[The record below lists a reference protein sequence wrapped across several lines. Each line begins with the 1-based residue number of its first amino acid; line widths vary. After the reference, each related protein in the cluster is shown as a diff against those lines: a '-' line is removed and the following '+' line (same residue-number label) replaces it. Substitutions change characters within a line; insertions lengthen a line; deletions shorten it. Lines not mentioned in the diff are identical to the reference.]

1 MFFSPQ
7 IQYHM
12 PPSAHAQPPPPRA
25 VPLASSRAF
34 TLVEILVVVVIIS
47 LLAMLAIPSLQIIQR
62 RARTSA
68 VINDFRVFATAF
80 ETYAHENGSFPPEAD
95 AGVIPT
101 GMETMLKADAWQ
113 RVTPIGGHYN
123 WENNQMHFGT
133 RYKAAIAITG
143 TTDAPLALD
152 VNQLTDI
159 DKAIDDGDLYN
170 GNFRLGAGLCPLFV
184 IEK

>member
-1 MFFSPQ
+1 MSPPDNARHTANQ
-7 IQYHM
+7 LRL
-12 PPSAHAQPPPPRA
+12 SVSTRG
-25 VPLASSRAF
+25 F

-47 LLAMLAIPSLQIIQR
+47 LLAMLSIPGLQMVQR
-62 RARTSA
+62 RAKSSA
-68 VINDFRVFATAF
+68 IINDFRVFSTAF
-80 ETYAHENGSFPPEAD
+80 ETYAHEHGSFPPEAN
-95 AGVIPT
+95 AGVVPV
-101 GMETMLKADAWQ
+101 GMETMLKADSWQ

-123 WENNQMHFGT
+123 WENDQMHFGV

-143 TTDAPLALD
+143 TADAPLVLD
-152 VNQLTDI
+152 VNQLLDI

>member
-1 MFFSPQ
+1 MLSPDNARLISHQ
-7 IQYHM
+7 LRR
-12 PPSAHAQPPPPRA
+12 P
-25 VPLASSRAF
+25 ASTRGF

-47 LLAMLAIPSLQIIQR
+47 LLAMLSIPGLQMVQR
-62 RARTSA
+62 RAKSSA
-68 VINDFRVFATAF
+68 IINDFRVFTTAF
-80 ETYAHENGSFPPEAD
+80 ETYAHEHGSFPDEAA
-95 AGVIPT
+95 AGVVPA
-101 GMETMLKADAWQ
+101 GMEAMLKADAWQ

-123 WENNQMHFGT
+123 WENNQMHFGI

-143 TTDAPLALD
+143 TADAPLVLD
-152 VNQLTDI
+152 VNQFTDI

>member
-1 MFFSPQ
+1 MPSPV
-7 IQYHM
+7 H
-12 PPSAHAQPPPPRA
+12 
-25 VPLASSRAF
+25 VPQSSFRLGRPACARGF

-47 LLAMLAIPSLQIIQR
+47 LLAMLSIPGLQMVQR
-62 RARTSA
+62 RAKSSA
-68 VINDFRVFATAF
+68 VINDFRVFSTAF
-80 ETYAHENGSFPPEAD
+80 ETYAHEHGSFPDEAD
-95 AGVIPT
+95 AAVVPA
-101 GMETMLKADAWQ
+101 GMEAMLKTDSWQ

-123 WENNQMHFGT
+123 WENNQMHFGV

-143 TTDAPLALD
+143 TADAPLVLD
-152 VNQLTDI
+152 VNQLLDI

>member
-1 MFFSPQ
+1 MSRVVPFRLTR
-7 IQYHM
+7 
-12 PPSAHAQPPPPRA
+12 PRIGPIA
-25 VPLASSRAF
+25 ATRGF

-47 LLAMLAIPSLQIIQR
+47 LLAMMAVPGVQLVQR
-62 RARTSA
+62 RAKSSA

-80 ETYAHENGSFPPEAD
+80 QTYAHENGSFPAEA
-95 AGVIPT
+95 APGVVPI
-101 GMETMLKADAWQ
+101 GMENMLKIDAWL

-123 WENNQMHFGT
+123 WENNQLHFGVQ
-133 RYKAAIAITG
+133 YKAAIAITG
-143 TTDAPLALD
+143 TADAPLTLD

-170 GNFRLGAGLCPLFV
+170 GNFRLGAGLNPLFV

>member
-1 MFFSPQ
+1 MLSSP
-7 IQYHM
+7 HALRASVRTR
-12 PPSAHAQPPPPRA
+12 PSAATGG
-25 VPLASSRAF
+25 F

-47 LLAMLAIPSLQIIQR
+47 LLAMLAIPSLQLVQR
-62 RARTSA
+62 RARSSA

-80 ETYAHENGSFPPEAD
+80 ETYAHEHGSFPAEVD
-95 AGVIPT
+95 AAVVPA
-101 GMETMLKADAWQ
+101 GMETSLKVDAWQ

-123 WENNQMHFGT
+123 WEADQMHFGV

-143 TTDAPLALD
+143 TADAPLTLD
-152 VNQLTDI
+152 VNQLLDI

>member
-1 MFFSPQ
+1 MPSPAHD
-7 IQYHM
+7 YHG
-12 PPSAHAQPPPPRA
+12 
-25 VPLASSRAF
+25 SSRLGRPASLRGF

-47 LLAMLAIPSLQIIQR
+47 LLAMLSIPAVQMVQR
-62 RARTSA
+62 RAKSSA
-68 VINDFRVFATAF
+68 VINDFRVFSAAF
-80 ETYAHENGSFPPEAD
+80 ETYAHEHGSFPDEVD
-95 AGVIPT
+95 AGVVPA
-101 GMETMLKADAWQ
+101 GMETALKIDSWQ

-123 WENNQMHFGT
+123 WENNQMHFGV

-143 TTDAPLALD
+143 TADAPLVLD
-152 VNQLTDI
+152 VNQLLDI